1 RWPLGALA
9 LSSAPRRRVDPVR
22 PRPPLA
28 PPRTAT
34 RDADPLAFED
44 AMAQRAAFEGGR
56 HGSTHEARGREARY
70 PSPSVNGKGAAN
82 GPEAAARRRAPRPPP
97 GDLPRPARSQR
108 EDLPPRA
115 DVVGGQ
121 GQGVR
126 HVRRPPSRRFPS
138 GGLAPG
144 RARRPGGADR
154 IGPPA
159 VLPAALRGTERLGR
173 RRPRHPPGLGKS
185 RLAGGAG

>member
-1 RWPLGALA
+1 PARGLGVLPAARPRGAGRLRRRAARRVPSPPPGAEHREPAGPAHAPRVRAVARPDRGALRTGPPPRPGHRSPLGALA

-70 PSPSVNGKGAAN
+70 PS
-82 GPEAAARRRAPRPPP
+82 
-97 GDLPRPARSQR
+97 
-108 EDLPPRA
+108 
-115 DVVGGQ
+115 
-121 GQGVR
+121 
-126 HVRRPPSRRFPS
+126 
-138 GGLAPG
+138 
-144 RARRPGGADR
+144 
-154 IGPPA
+154 
-159 VLPAALRGTERLGR
+159 
-173 RRPRHPPGLGKS
+173 
-185 RLAGGAG
+185 